1 MQFILQAVGD
11 AVILFREQRRY
22 EEADA
27 ADIEDSAL
35 VVDGLRQGLA
45 GFFCRHFDFRADR
58 DERQIIVDGNGIGQG
73 LAIGHDGNGQT
84 AINGR
89 SHVIGM
95 AFEDRRHGQHIFTGH
110 LTAGQGIADED
121 AADEGCRTAAQ
132 AAGRRDGIDQ
142 AQRASFGQRL
152 AVLDGHGLHGLAD
165 HVVIEVA
172 RQGIGSQAFDFNGN
186 RVFIRF
192 FRKINVIVQSQR
204 NPDGIKAGADV
215 GRRGRDLCVQRFCHF
230 LHLDY
235 TNGIRN
241 LANAR

>member
-45 GFFCRHFDFRADR
+45 GFFCRNFDFRADR

-95 AFEDRRHGQHIFTGH
+95 AFEDGSHGQHIFAGH
-110 LTAGQGIADED
+110 LIACQSIADED
-121 AADEGCRTAAQ
+121 AADESCRTAAQ
-132 AAGRRDGIDQ
+132 TAGWRDGIDQ
-142 AQRASFGQRL
+142 PQRTALGKGL
-152 AVLDGHGLHGLAD
+152 AVLDGDGLHRLTD
-165 HVVIEVA
+165 HVFIEIT
-172 RQGIGSQAFDFNGN
+172 G
-186 RVFIRF
+186 
-192 FRKINVIVQSQR
+192 
-204 NPDGIKAGADV
+204 
-215 GRRGRDLCVQRFCHF
+215 
-230 LHLDY
+230 
-235 TNGIRN
+235 
-241 LANAR
+241 